1 MTQSYIPWNQ
11 RDLRKLTRVGVYD
24 ALRSLERDRDPGAKP
39 DVWASRAVLRMT
51 DTRKVNR

>member
-1 MTQSYIPWNQ
+1 VTPSYIPWNQ

-39 DVWASRAVLRMT
+39 DVWATRAVLRMT